1 MSRRARLSK
10 KNCRFDVGIDQALS
24 LVPLKLIT
32 LQTWYYLGHSWLKTV
47 YHIMCICFVH
57 AHFLCTWYFRLLLNT
72 QEGETG
78 ATAKDL
84 LLRTS
89 RAISRVLYLY
99 SVFFALSLEEFLGNF
114 VLSFVSN
121 SMQWRHDGVEE
132 CVHERDLARVVKSR
146 MLRTVWL

>member
-1 MSRRARLSK
+1 
-10 KNCRFDVGIDQALS
+10 
-24 LVPLKLIT
+24 
-32 LQTWYYLGHSWLKTV
+32 
-47 YHIMCICFVH
+47 MCICFVH
-57 AHFLCTWYFRLLLNT
+57 AHFYAHGYFRLLLNT

-89 RAISRVLYLY
+89 RSISRVLYLY

-121 SMQWRHDGVEE
+121 CMQ
-132 CVHERDLARVVKSR
+132 
-146 MLRTVWL
+146 